1 MYAPKLFKG
10 ARVAIV
16 GPSSSVTEERL
27 AEGVAAIKRL
37 GFEPVVYE
45 SARSMHGYFA
55 GTDAVR
61 AADINAAFADKSIDG
76 IIATR
81 GGYGGHRVLPL
92 LDYDTIAKNP
102 KFFGGYSDITAYH
115 IALNQRCG
123 FATYHMPMACALYA
137 PDAYSLACAET
148 MLFGT
153 PANYENP
160 EGYPRETLVPGTAE
174 GVLCGGNLSLIAA
187 SLGTPWEIDTRGKIL
202 FFEDV
207 DERPYRI
214 DSMLTHLRNA
224 GKFADCAGILI
235 GDFSD
240 CDPKPEEKTLS
251 LDALIDEIVKPV
263 GKPTIKGVRCGH
275 CTPTMSLPL
284 GKRFRMDA
292 DACTFGEAE

>member
-1 MYAPKLFKG
+1 MLAPKLFQG
-10 ARVAIV
+10 ARVAV
-16 GPSSSVTEERL
+16 LGPSSSVTEDNL
-27 AEGVAAIKRL
+27 AAGVEALRTL

-45 SARSMHGYFA
+45 SAHSMHGYFA

-81 GGYGGHRVLPL
+81 GGYGGNRVLPL
-92 LDYDTIAKNP
+92 LDFDVIAKNP
-102 KFFGGYSDITAYH
+102 KFFAGYSDITAYH
-115 IALNQRCG
+115 IAFNQRCG
-123 FATYHMPMACALYA
+123 FVTYHMPMVTALPGACE
-137 PDAYSLACAET
+137 YSLAGIKA

-153 PANYENP
+153 AANYENP

-187 SLGTPWEIDTRGKIL
+187 SLGTPWEIDTRGKLL

-207 DERPYRI
+207 GERPYRI
-214 DSMLTHLRNA
+214 DGMLTQLRNA

-240 CDPKPEEKTLS
+240 CDPKPDEKTLS
-251 LDALIDEIVKPV
+251 LDALIDEIIKPA

-275 CTPTMSLPL
+275 CSPTMSLPL

-292 DACTFGEAE
+292 GACTFGEAE

>member
-1 MYAPKLFKG
+1 MLAPKLFQG
-10 ARVAIV
+10 ARVAV
-16 GPSSSVTEERL
+16 LGPSSSVTEDKL
-27 AEGVAAIKRL
+27 AAGVEALRAL

-81 GGYGGHRVLPL
+81 GGYGGNRVLPL
-92 LDYDTIAKNP
+92 LDLDMIAKNP
-102 KFFGGYSDITAYH
+102 KFFAGYSDITAYH
-115 IALNQRCG
+115 IAFNQRCG
-123 FATYHMPMACALYA
+123 LVTYHMPMVTALPGACE
-137 PDAYSLACAET
+137 YSLAGIKA

-153 PANYENP
+153 AANYENP
-160 EGYPRETLVPGTAE
+160 EGYSRKTLVPGTAE

-187 SLGTPWEIDTRGKIL
+187 SLGTPWEIDTRGKLL

-207 DERPYRI
+207 GERPYRI
-214 DSMLTHLRNA
+214 DGMLTQLRNA

-240 CDPKPEEKTLS
+240 CDPKPDEKTLS
-251 LDALIDEIVKPV
+251 LDELIDEIIKPA

-275 CTPTMSLPL
+275 CSPTMSLPL

-292 DACTFGEAE
+292 GACTFGEAE

>member
-1 MYAPKLFKG
+1 
-10 ARVAIV
+10 
-16 GPSSSVTEERL
+16 
-27 AEGVAAIKRL
+27 
-37 GFEPVVYE
+37 
-45 SARSMHGYFA
+45 MHGYFA

-137 PDAYSLACAET
+137 PDAYSLACAEA

-251 LDALIDEIVKPV
+251 LDALIDEIVKPA

>member
-1 MYAPKLFKG
+1 MLAPKLFQG
-10 ARVAIV
+10 ARVAV
-16 GPSSSVTEERL
+16 LGPSSSVTEDKL
-27 AEGVAAIKRL
+27 AAGVEALRAL

-55 GTDAVR
+55 GKDAVR

-81 GGYGGHRVLPL
+81 GGYGGNRVLPL
-92 LDYDTIAKNP
+92 LDLDMIAKNP
-102 KFFGGYSDITAYH
+102 KFFAGYSDITAYH
-115 IALNQRCG
+115 IAFNQRCG
-123 FATYHMPMACALYA
+123 LVTYHMPMVTALPGACE
-137 PDAYSLACAET
+137 YSLAGIKA

-153 PANYENP
+153 AANYENP

-187 SLGTPWEIDTRGKIL
+187 SLGTPWEIDTRGKLL

-207 DERPYRI
+207 GERPYRI
-214 DSMLTHLRNA
+214 DGMLTQLRNA

-240 CDPKPEEKTLS
+240 CDPKPDEKTLS
-251 LDALIDEIVKPV
+251 LDELIDEIIKPA

-275 CTPTMSLPL
+275 CSPTMSLPL

-292 DACTFGEAE
+292 GACTFGEAE

>member
-1 MYAPKLFKG
+1 MLAPKLFQG
-10 ARVAIV
+10 ARVAV
-16 GPSSSVTEERL
+16 LGPSSSVTEDKL
-27 AEGVAAIKRL
+27 AAGVEALRAL

-55 GTDAVR
+55 GMDAVR

-81 GGYGGHRVLPL
+81 GGYGGNRVLPL
-92 LDYDTIAKNP
+92 LDFDMIAKNP
-102 KFFGGYSDITAYH
+102 KFFAGYSDITAYH
-115 IALNQRCG
+115 IAFNQRCG
-123 FATYHMPMACALYA
+123 LVTYHMPMVTALPGACE
-137 PDAYSLACAET
+137 YSLAGIKA

-153 PANYENP
+153 AANYKNP

-174 GVLCGGNLSLIAA
+174 GVLCGGNLSLIVA
-187 SLGTPWEIDTRGKIL
+187 SLGTPWEIDTRGKLL

-207 DERPYRI
+207 GERPYRI
-214 DSMLTHLRNA
+214 DGMLTQLRNA

-240 CDPKPEEKTLS
+240 CDPKPDEKTLS
-251 LDALIDEIVKPV
+251 LDELIDEIIKPA

-275 CTPTMSLPL
+275 CSPTMSLPL

-292 DACTFGEAE
+292 GACTFGEAE